1 MKSKSYQMDPPPS
14 KTFEAIDPIKHTEL
28 MKQLTPTL
36 RKFYRILSVDS
47 SKEMIQFMLRLL
59 KWSLKYV

>member
-1 MKSKSYQMDPPPS
+1 MTPPS
-14 KTFEAIDPIKHTEL
+14 KTFDKIDPIKHKEI
-28 MKQLTPTL
+28 MNQLSPTL
-36 RKFYRILSVDS
+36 REFYRILSEDS